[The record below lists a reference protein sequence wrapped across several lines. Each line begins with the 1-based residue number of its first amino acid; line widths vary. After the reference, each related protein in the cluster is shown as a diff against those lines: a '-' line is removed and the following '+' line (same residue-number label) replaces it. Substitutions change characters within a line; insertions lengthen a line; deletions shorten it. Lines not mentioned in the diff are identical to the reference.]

1 MLLQDDPPDSS
12 LSSLPGREF
21 FAVIGFTNFT
31 QPKDSL
37 SPFANEQLL
46 EDGVS
51 SVADGFSSFS
61 FRVLLAPP
69 STGQFTTRNFGDS
82 VRVSWLALEG
92 HDGYIIKLDESIAS
106 IETQI

>member
-61 FRVLLAPP
+61 LRVLLAPP
-69 STGQFTTRNFGDS
+69 STVNSRQEILAILLGCLGLPW
-82 VRVSWLALEG
+82 RVMTATS
-92 HDGYIIKLDESIAS
+92 SS
-106 IETQI
+106 